1 MIQYL
6 GLFQFGL
13 LASFGFAIL
22 AALVSLAVY
31 PLVSPMLIN
40 LAPAQRSNILL
51 AWLLTPACVGLLFTL
66 LTFTPCLLSIFGIAP
81 DHCSVHDGHL
91 HLCLIHP
98 PLPADGMLSSMLIML
113 LGAVILFFAGIY
125 SLSLVRACRLH
136 RKLMMASIQCNERDI
151 RIVEWDG
158 PLAISA
164 GVYRMRVFISEQ
176 LIRTLTSQ
184 QLDVVLAHE
193 RKHAQRKDA
202 LRTLLGHAFSFAHIP
217 WLRKRL
223 LADMDLAC
231 EQACD
236 EAAAN
241 KTRDRLHVADTIV
254 SIERMFIRQRPT
266 FMALSI
272 SGSNITQ
279 RVESLLHKPAAE
291 LSFWQSYLT
300 FVGLVL
306 LIAAFASTE
315 ELHHHTE
322 SILGFLTR

>member
-1 MIQYL
+1 MTQYL

-13 LASFGFAIL
+13 LASFGFATL
-22 AALVSLAVY
+22 AALASLAIY
-31 PLVSPMLIN
+31 PLVRPVLTN
-40 LAPAQRSNILL
+40 LAPARRSNILL
-51 AWLLTPACVGLLFTL
+51 AWLLTPACIGLLFTL
-66 LTFTPCLLSIFGIAP
+66 LTFIPSLLSIFGIAP

-98 PLPADGMLSSMLIML
+98 PLPADGMLSSILIIL
-113 LGAVILFFAGIY
+113 LGAVALFFAGIY
-125 SLSLVRACRLH
+125 TLSLVRAYRLH
-136 RKLMMASIQCNERDI
+136 RTLMMASRQCNERDI
-151 RIVEWDG
+151 RIVEGDG

-164 GVYRMRVFISEQ
+164 GIYHMRVFVSEH
-176 LIRTLTSQ
+176 LMRVLTSQ
-184 QLDVVLAHE
+184 QLHVVLAHE
-193 RKHAQRKDA
+193 RMHAQRKDA
-202 LRTLLGHAFSFAHIP
+202 LRHLLGHALSYAHIP
-217 WLRKRL
+217 WLRKHL

-241 KTRDRLHVADTIV
+241 STGDRLHVADTIV
-254 SIERMFIRQRPT
+254 SIERMFIQKQPA
-266 FMALSI
+266 FMTLSI

-300 FVGLVL
+300 LASLVL
-306 LIAAFASTE
+306 LIATFASTE
-315 ELHHHTE
+315 ELHHQTE